1 MRIHRMRL
9 EGLGPYAQAQ
19 DVDFDRLNAGGLFL
33 LDGPTG
39 AGKSTVLAAL
49 CFALYGTVP
58 GGRSAESLVTTLR
71 EPGAVIPEVQVEF
84 TVQGRRF
91 EVVRSPKHERPRR
104 RRSAAGGATVTTQAT
119 VSLRERVDGEWTAPL
134 TRADEVGQQIA
145 AVLHLD
151 AEQFMQVVLLPQ
163 GQFAQFLTAKSD
175 ERRVLLRRLF
185 GTQRFDGVEEHLRV
199 ETARLDTAV
208 AVDADVARTARAQLA
223 EALHEALGPDWH
235 APEPS
240 PDTDD
245 RLLAL
250 AAERAGRAHE
260 DARADLATA
269 RAAEQQA
276 RVTARELETRGRD
289 LAAAEAWG
297 RRRRDHD
304 AEAETAAARRRAV
317 DAHERAGRVLA
328 AAQRASA
335 AADAAGTASEAVT
348 EALAHVEDEPTAAAW
363 LAAARADGAADAPAS
378 RQALGEAERAAE
390 AVARAVRDRDRMREL
405 EQEAAAAA
413 ERRAEIGRDRAAL
426 VESRPEREA
435 AVAAHRAAV
444 ERGTERLGA
453 RESVDRAVSEAAARR
468 TAAEAAA
475 ARAVEAE
482 TAARAH
488 REAQERRR
496 EAAERHVGL
505 LRARYEQAASDLAER
520 LVPGEPCAVCGSPEH
535 PAPAATADTAVTEA
549 DVRDAEQARTAADRA
564 ATDAE
569 TALRAAEQTLRTA
582 REAAAGLAP
591 EAAREALER
600 AEAERAALDQAAKD
614 LAADRRRLTAA
625 EKTLAGADETAA
637 ALAAEDGRLA
647 EAAAHRAARLTELRD
662 AVEAA
667 RGDAETLDARR
678 DQVTAARRVLAALA
692 AAQDE
697 DARARAVA
705 DETDQALTAALA
717 EQHFDDVDAARAA
730 RLEETE
736 AAARTAAVQ
745 EWHAER
751 ARLAELEA
759 SEPVRR
765 GRALA
770 EAGVEPPT
778 EEQTRAAAEA
788 LAAAEAASS
797 SRATAVGRLDS
808 LVATVRRQSAA
819 LTEVLER
826 SAGLIAEHTRVRG
839 LLDLVRGG
847 GENLLKMPL
856 TSYVLAGRLEEVAA
870 AATERLLAMT
880 DQRYSIEYSDAVGGR
895 GNKGLELVIRDHY
908 VDETRH
914 PATLSGG
921 ETFMA
926 SLALALGLAD
936 TVQAEAGGIEL
947 DTLFVDEG
955 FGSLDADTLDDVLDV
970 VDTLRTG
977 GRTVGLVS
985 HVERMRQEIGVRL
998 EVRKDRRGS
1007 SLAVHDGA

>member
-19 DVDFDRLNAGGLFL
+19 DVDFDRLNAAGLFL

-119 VSLRERVDGEWTAPL
+119 VSLRERVAGEWTAPL

-175 ERRVLLRRLF
+175 ERRALLRRLF

-245 RLLAL
+245 RLLTL

-269 RAAEQQA
+269 RAAEQRA

-289 LAAAEAWG
+289 LAAAEAWAS
-297 RRRRDHD
+297 RRRDHD

-328 AAQRASA
+328 AAQRATA

-348 EALAHVEDEPTAAAW
+348 QALAHVEDEPIAAAW

-413 ERRAEIGRDRAAL
+413 ERRAEIDRDRAAL

-435 AVAAHRAAV
+435 AVATLRSAV

-453 RESVDRAVSEAAARR
+453 REAVDRAVAEAAARR
-468 TAAEAAA
+468 TSAEAAA
-475 ARAVEAE
+475 ARAVEVE

-488 REAQERRR
+488 REAQERRS

-505 LRARYEQAASDLAER
+505 LRARYEQAASELAER

-564 ATDAE
+564 AADAE

-600 AEAERAALDQAAKD
+600 AEAERAVLDQAAKD

-667 RGDAETLDARR
+667 RGDVETLDARG

-705 DETDQALTAALA
+705 DETGQALTAALA

-730 RLEETE
+730 RLEETD

-745 EWHAER
+745 EWDAER

-788 LAAAEAASS
+788 LAAAEATSS

-856 TSYVLAGRLEEVAA
+856 TSYVLAGRLEEAAA

>member
-19 DVDFDRLNAGGLFL
+19 DVDFDRLNAAGLFL

-175 ERRVLLRRLF
+175 ERRALLRRLF

-240 PDTDD
+240 PDTDE
-245 RLLAL
+245 RLLTL
-250 AAERAGRAHE
+250 AAERAGRAQE
-260 DARADLATA
+260 DARAGLATA

-317 DAHERAGRVLA
+317 DAHERAGRVLTA
-328 AAQRASA
+328 AHRAAA

-348 EALAHVEDEPTAAAW
+348 QALAHVEDEPIAAAW

-413 ERRAEIGRDRAAL
+413 ERRAEIDRDRAAL

-435 AVAAHRAAV
+435 AVAALRSAV

-453 RESVDRAVSEAAARR
+453 REAVDRAVSEAAARR

-475 ARAVEAE
+475 ARAVEVE

-488 REAQERRR
+488 REAQERRS

-535 PAPAATADTAVTEA
+535 PAPAATADTTVTEA

-564 ATDAE
+564 AADAE

-678 DQVTAARRVLAALA
+678 DQVTAARRALAALA

-705 DETDQALTAALA
+705 DETGQALTAAVA
-717 EQHFDDVDAARAA
+717 EQRFDDVDAARAA

-736 AAARTAAVQ
+736 AAARAAAVQ
-745 EWHAER
+745 EWDAER

-808 LVATVRRQSAA
+808 LVAAVRRQSAA

>member
-19 DVDFDRLNAGGLFL
+19 DVDFDRLNAAGLFL

-260 DARADLATA
+260 DARAGLATA
-269 RAAEQQA
+269 RAAEQRA

-289 LAAAEAWG
+289 LAAAEAWAS
-297 RRRRDHD
+297 RRRDHD

-413 ERRAEIGRDRAAL
+413 ERRAEIDRDRAAL

-435 AVAAHRAAV
+435 AVATLRSAV

-453 RESVDRAVSEAAARR
+453 REAVDRAVDEAAARR
-468 TAAEAAA
+468 TSAEAAA

-505 LRARYEQAASDLAER
+505 LRARYEQAASELAER

-535 PAPAATADTAVTEA
+535 PAPAATADTTVTEA

-705 DETDQALTAALA
+705 DETGQALTATLA
-717 EQHFDDVDAARAA
+717 EQRFDDVDAARAA

-736 AAARTAAVQ
+736 AADRTAAVQ
-745 EWHAER
+745 EWDAER

>member
-19 DVDFDRLNAGGLFL
+19 DVDFDRLNAAGLFL

-151 AEQFMQVVLLPQ
+151 AEQFIQVVLLPQ

-269 RAAEQQA
+269 RAAEQRA

-289 LAAAEAWG
+289 LAAAEAWAS
-297 RRRRDHD
+297 RRRDHD

-328 AAQRASA
+328 AAQRATA
-335 AADAAGTASEAVT
+335 AADAAGTASETVT

-413 ERRAEIGRDRAAL
+413 ERRAEIDRDRAAL

-435 AVAAHRAAV
+435 AVAAHRAVV

-453 RESVDRAVSEAAARR
+453 REAVDRAVSEAAARR

-475 ARAVEAE
+475 ARAVEVE

-505 LRARYEQAASDLAER
+505 LRARYEQAASELAER

-569 TALRAAEQTLRTA
+569 TALRAAEQTLRSA
-582 REAAAGLAP
+582 GEAAAGLAP

-600 AEAERAALDQAAKD
+600 AETERAALDQAAKD

-705 DETDQALTAALA
+705 DETGQALTATLA
-717 EQHFDDVDAARAA
+717 EQRFDDVDAARAA

-736 AAARTAAVQ
+736 AADRTAAVQ
-745 EWHAER
+745 EWDAER

>member
-19 DVDFDRLNAGGLFL
+19 DVDFDRLNAAGLFL

-289 LAAAEAWG
+289 LAAAEAWAS
-297 RRRRDHD
+297 RRRDHD

-328 AAQRASA
+328 AAQRATA
-335 AADAAGTASEAVT
+335 AADAAGTASETVT

-390 AVARAVRDRDRMREL
+390 AVARAVQDRARMGEL

-453 RESVDRAVSEAAARR
+453 REAVDRAVSEAAARR

-505 LRARYEQAASDLAER
+505 LRARYEQAASELAER

-705 DETDQALTAALA
+705 DETGQALTATLA
-717 EQHFDDVDAARAA
+717 EQRFDDVDAARAA

-745 EWHAER
+745 EWDAER

>member
-19 DVDFDRLNAGGLFL
+19 DVDFDRLNAAGLFL

-151 AEQFMQVVLLPQ
+151 AEQFIQVVLLPQ

-269 RAAEQQA
+269 RAAEQRA

-289 LAAAEAWG
+289 LAAAEAWAS
-297 RRRRDHD
+297 RRRDHD

-328 AAQRASA
+328 AAQRATA
-335 AADAAGTASEAVT
+335 AADAAGTASETVT

-413 ERRAEIGRDRAAL
+413 ERRAEIDRDRAAL

-453 RESVDRAVSEAAARR
+453 REAVDRAVSEAAARR

-475 ARAVEAE
+475 ARAVEVE

-505 LRARYEQAASDLAER
+505 LRARYEQAASELAER

-717 EQHFDDVDAARAA
+717 EQRFDDVDAARAA

-745 EWHAER
+745 EWDAER

>member
-19 DVDFDRLNAGGLFL
+19 DVDFDRLNAAGLFL

-104 RRSAAGGATVTTQAT
+104 RRSAAGGATVTTPAT

-269 RAAEQQA
+269 RAAEQRA
-276 RVTARELETRGRD
+276 RLAARELETRGRD
-289 LAAAEAWG
+289 LAAAEAWAS
-297 RRRRDHD
+297 RRRDHD
-304 AEAETAAARRRAV
+304 AEAETTAARRRAI

-328 AAQRASA
+328 AAQRATA
-335 AADAAGTASEAVT
+335 AADAAGTASETVT

-390 AVARAVRDRDRMREL
+390 AVARAVQDRARMGEL

-453 RESVDRAVSEAAARR
+453 REAVDRAVSEAAARR

-505 LRARYEQAASDLAER
+505 LRARYEQAASELAER

-705 DETDQALTAALA
+705 DETGQALTAALA

-745 EWHAER
+745 EWDAER

>member
-19 DVDFDRLNAGGLFL
+19 DVDFDRLNAAGLFL

-151 AEQFMQVVLLPQ
+151 AEQFIQVVLLPQ

-269 RAAEQQA
+269 RAAEQRA

-317 DAHERAGRVLA
+317 DAHERAGRVLT
-328 AAQRASA
+328 AAQRATA

-348 EALAHVEDEPTAAAW
+348 QALAHVEDEPTAAAW
-363 LAAARADGAADAPAS
+363 LAAARADGAADTPAS

-413 ERRAEIGRDRAAL
+413 ERRAEIDRDRAAL

-453 RESVDRAVSEAAARR
+453 REAVDRAVSEAAARR

-475 ARAVEAE
+475 ARAVEVE

-505 LRARYEQAASDLAER
+505 LRARYEQAASELAER

-705 DETDQALTAALA
+705 DETGQALTATLA
-717 EQHFDDVDAARAA
+717 EQRFDDVDAARAA

-745 EWHAER
+745 EWDAER

>member
-19 DVDFDRLNAGGLFL
+19 DVDFDRLNAAGLFL

-269 RAAEQQA
+269 RAAEQRA

-289 LAAAEAWG
+289 LAAAEAWAS
-297 RRRRDHD
+297 RRRDHD

-328 AAQRASA
+328 AAQRATA
-335 AADAAGTASEAVT
+335 AADAAGTASEPGP

-413 ERRAEIGRDRAAL
+413 ERRAEIDRDRAAL

-453 RESVDRAVSEAAARR
+453 REAVDRAVSEAAARR

-475 ARAVEAE
+475 ARAVEVE

-488 REAQERRR
+488 REAQERRS

-505 LRARYEQAASDLAER
+505 LRARYEQAASELAER

-705 DETDQALTAALA
+705 DETGQALTATLA
-717 EQHFDDVDAARAA
+717 EQRFDDVDAARAA

-736 AAARTAAVQ
+736 AADRTAAVQ
-745 EWHAER
+745 EWDAER

>member
-19 DVDFDRLNAGGLFL
+19 DVDFDRLNAAGLFL

-151 AEQFMQVVLLPQ
+151 AEQFIQVVLLPQ

-269 RAAEQQA
+269 RAAEQRA

-289 LAAAEAWG
+289 LAAAEAWAS
-297 RRRRDHD
+297 RRRDHD

-328 AAQRASA
+328 AAQRATA
-335 AADAAGTASEAVT
+335 AADAAGTASETVT

-413 ERRAEIGRDRAAL
+413 DRRAEIGRDRAAL

-453 RESVDRAVSEAAARR
+453 REAVDRAVSEAAARR

-505 LRARYEQAASDLAER
+505 LRARYEQAASELAER

-667 RGDAETLDARR
+667 RGDAETLDTRR

-705 DETDQALTAALA
+705 DETGQALTAALA
-717 EQHFDDVDAARAA
+717 EQRFDDVDAARAA

-778 EEQTRAAAEA
+778 EEQTRAAYQGDKCDA
-788 LAAAEAASS
+788 LAADISALAATRS
-797 SRATAVGRLDS
+797 VLDDPNAHVILPDAIS
-808 LVATVRRQSAA
+808 KEPL
-819 LTEVLER
+819 
-826 SAGLIAEHTRVRG
+826 GP
-839 LLDLVRGG
+839 LVRQDDPAWTDIVRWT
-847 GENLLKMPL
+847 LYAL
-856 TSYVLAGRLEEVAA
+856 VLAEEHGVTKANAKEMKDGADPEARRLLGEGDYGKALNLDADWAYRAITTSGNYGEIFAATIGEGTPSNLAISLMRSQEIEVIAGVNLPMLIRLEGARKTLDVKQAVAA
-870 AATERLLAMT
+870 AR
-880 DQRYSIEYSDAVGGR
+880 
-895 GNKGLELVIRDHY
+895 
-908 VDETRH
+908 
-914 PATLSGG
+914 
-921 ETFMA
+921 
-926 SLALALGLAD
+926 
-936 TVQAEAGGIEL
+936 EAGRKYIS
-947 DTLFVDEG
+947 VA
-955 FGSLDADTLDDVLDV
+955 S
-970 VDTLRTG
+970 
-977 GRTVGLVS
+977 
-985 HVERMRQEIGVRL
+985 EILG
-998 EVRKDRRGS
+998 E
-1007 SLAVHDGA
+1007 AAA

>member
-19 DVDFDRLNAGGLFL
+19 DVDFDRLNAAGLFL

-269 RAAEQQA
+269 RAAEQRA

-289 LAAAEAWG
+289 LAAAEAWAS
-297 RRRRDHD
+297 RRRDHD

-328 AAQRASA
+328 AAQRATA
-335 AADAAGTASEAVT
+335 AADAAGTASETVT

-390 AVARAVRDRDRMREL
+390 AVARAVQDRARMGEL

-453 RESVDRAVSEAAARR
+453 REAVDRAVSEAAARR

-505 LRARYEQAASDLAER
+505 LRARYEQAASELAER

-535 PAPAATADTAVTEA
+535 PAPAATADTTVTEA

-736 AAARTAAVQ
+736 VAARTAAVQ

>member
-269 RAAEQQA
+269 RAAEQRA

-289 LAAAEAWG
+289 LAAAEAWAS
-297 RRRRDHD
+297 RRRDHD

-328 AAQRASA
+328 AAQRATA
-335 AADAAGTASEAVT
+335 AADAAGTASETVT

-390 AVARAVRDRDRMREL
+390 AVARAVQDRARMGEL

-444 ERGTERLGA
+444 ERGTERLGV
-453 RESVDRAVSEAAARR
+453 REAVDRAVSEAAARR

-475 ARAVEAE
+475 ARAVEVE

-505 LRARYEQAASDLAER
+505 LRARYEQAASELAER

-535 PAPAATADTAVTEA
+535 PAPAATADTTVTEA

-717 EQHFDDVDAARAA
+717 EQRFDDVDAARAA

>member
-19 DVDFDRLNAGGLFL
+19 DVDFDRLNAAGLFL

-134 TRADEVGQQIA
+134 TRADEVGQQVA

-269 RAAEQQA
+269 RAAEQRA
-276 RVTARELETRGRD
+276 RVTARELEIRGRD
-289 LAAAEAWG
+289 LAAAEAWAS
-297 RRRRDHD
+297 RRRDHD

-317 DAHERAGRVLA
+317 EAHERAGRVLA
-328 AAQRASA
+328 AAQRATA

-390 AVARAVRDRDRMREL
+390 AVARAVRDRARMGEL

-453 RESVDRAVSEAAARR
+453 REAVDRAVSEAAARR

-505 LRARYEQAASDLAER
+505 LRARYEQAASELAER

-569 TALRAAEQTLRTA
+569 TALRAAEQTLRSA
-582 REAAAGLAP
+582 GEAAAGLAP

-600 AEAERAALDQAAKD
+600 AETERAALDQAAKD

-705 DETDQALTAALA
+705 DETGQALTAALA
-717 EQHFDDVDAARAA
+717 EQRFDDVDAARAA

-745 EWHAER
+745 EWDAER

-797 SRATAVGRLDS
+797 SRATAVGRLDA

>member
-19 DVDFDRLNAGGLFL
+19 DVDFDRLNAAGLFL

-269 RAAEQQA
+269 RAAEQRA

-317 DAHERAGRVLA
+317 DAHERAGRVLT
-328 AAQRASA
+328 AAQRATA

-348 EALAHVEDEPTAAAW
+348 QALAHVEDEPTAAAW
-363 LAAARADGAADAPAS
+363 LAAARADGAADTPAS

-390 AVARAVRDRDRMREL
+390 AVARAVQDRARMGEL

-453 RESVDRAVSEAAARR
+453 REAVDRAVSEAAARR

-505 LRARYEQAASDLAER
+505 LRARYEQAASELAER

-535 PAPAATADTAVTEA
+535 PAPAATADTTVTEA

-705 DETDQALTAALA
+705 DETGQALTATLA
-717 EQHFDDVDAARAA
+717 EQRFDDVDAARAA
-730 RLEETE
+730 RLEETD
-736 AAARTAAVQ
+736 AAARATAVQ
-745 EWHAER
+745 EWDAER

>member
-19 DVDFDRLNAGGLFL
+19 DVDFDRLNASGLFL

-104 RRSAAGGATVTTQAT
+104 RRSAAGGATVTTPAT
-119 VSLRERVDGEWTAPL
+119 VSLRERVAGEWTAPL

-185 GTQRFDGVEEHLRV
+185 GTQRFDGVEEHLRG

-240 PDTDD
+240 PDTDE

-260 DARADLATA
+260 DARAGLATA

-317 DAHERAGRVLA
+317 DAHERAGRVLT
-328 AAQRASA
+328 AAQRATA

-348 EALAHVEDEPTAAAW
+348 QALAHVEDEPTAAAW
-363 LAAARADGAADAPAS
+363 LAAARADGAADTPAS

-413 ERRAEIGRDRAAL
+413 ERRAEIDRDRAAL

-435 AVAAHRAAV
+435 AVAALRSAV
-444 ERGTERLGA
+444 ERGTERLGV
-453 RESVDRAVSEAAARR
+453 REAVDRAVSEAAARR

-475 ARAVEAE
+475 ARAVEVE

-488 REAQERRR
+488 REAQERRS

-505 LRARYEQAASDLAER
+505 LRARYEQAASELAER

-535 PAPAATADTAVTEA
+535 PAPAATADTTVTEA

-564 ATDAE
+564 VTDAE
-569 TALRAAEQTLRTA
+569 TTLRAAEQTLRTA

-625 EKTLAGADETAA
+625 EKEHAGADETAA

-647 EAAAHRAARLTELRD
+647 EAAAHRAARLSELRD

-667 RGDAETLDARR
+667 RGDAESLDARG

-705 DETDQALTAALA
+705 DETGQALAATLA

-730 RLEETE
+730 RLEETD

-745 EWHAER
+745 EWDAER

>member
-19 DVDFDRLNAGGLFL
+19 DVDFDRLNAAGLFL

-269 RAAEQQA
+269 RAAEQRA

-289 LAAAEAWG
+289 LAAAEAWAS
-297 RRRRDHD
+297 RRRDHD

-328 AAQRASA
+328 AAQRATA
-335 AADAAGTASEAVT
+335 AADAAGTASETVT

-363 LAAARADGAADAPAS
+363 LAAARADGAADTPAS

-390 AVARAVRDRDRMREL
+390 AVARAVRDRARMGEL

-453 RESVDRAVSEAAARR
+453 REAVDRAVSEAAARR

-475 ARAVEAE
+475 ARAVEVE

-505 LRARYEQAASDLAER
+505 LRARYEQAASELAER

-705 DETDQALTAALA
+705 DETGQALTAALA
-717 EQHFDDVDAARAA
+717 EQRFDDVDAARAA

-745 EWHAER
+745 EWDAER

>member
-19 DVDFDRLNAGGLFL
+19 DVDFDRLNAAGLFL

-151 AEQFMQVVLLPQ
+151 AEQFIQVVLLPQ

-269 RAAEQQA
+269 RAAEQRA

-289 LAAAEAWG
+289 LAAAEAWAS
-297 RRRRDHD
+297 RRRDHD

-328 AAQRASA
+328 AAQRATA
-335 AADAAGTASEAVT
+335 AADAAGTASETVT

-363 LAAARADGAADAPAS
+363 LAAARADGAADTPAS

-390 AVARAVRDRDRMREL
+390 AVARAVQDRDRMREL

-453 RESVDRAVSEAAARR
+453 REAVDRAVSEAAARR

-475 ARAVEAE
+475 ARAVEVE

-505 LRARYEQAASDLAER
+505 LRARYEQAASELAER

-535 PAPAATADTAVTEA
+535 PAPAATADTTVTEA

-745 EWHAER
+745 EWDAER

>member
-1 MRIHRMRL
+1 MRL

-245 RLLAL
+245 RLLGL

-269 RAAEQQA
+269 RAAEQRA

-289 LAAAEAWG
+289 LAAAEAWAS
-297 RRRRDHD
+297 RRRDHD

-328 AAQRASA
+328 AAQRATA
-335 AADAAGTASEAVT
+335 AADAAGTASETVT

-390 AVARAVRDRDRMREL
+390 AVARAVQDRARMGEL

-453 RESVDRAVSEAAARR
+453 REAVDRAVSEAAARR

-505 LRARYEQAASDLAER
+505 LRARYEQAASELAER

-535 PAPAATADTAVTEA
+535 PAPAATADTTVTEA

>member
-19 DVDFDRLNAGGLFL
+19 DVDFDRLNAAGLFL

-269 RAAEQQA
+269 RAAEQRA

-289 LAAAEAWG
+289 LAAAEAWAS
-297 RRRRDHD
+297 RRRDHD

-328 AAQRASA
+328 AAQRATA
-335 AADAAGTASEAVT
+335 AADAAGTASETVT

-390 AVARAVRDRDRMREL
+390 AVARAVQDRARMGEL

-453 RESVDRAVSEAAARR
+453 REAVDRAVSEAAARR

-488 REAQERRR
+488 REAKERRR

-505 LRARYEQAASDLAER
+505 LRARYEQAASELAER

-535 PAPAATADTAVTEA
+535 PAPAATADTTVTEA

-705 DETDQALTAALA
+705 DETGQALTAALA
-717 EQHFDDVDAARAA
+717 EQRFDDVDAARAA

-745 EWHAER
+745 EWDAER

>member
-19 DVDFDRLNAGGLFL
+19 DVDFDRLNAAGLFL

-208 AVDADVARTARAQLA
+208 AVDADVARTARTQLT

-260 DARADLATA
+260 DARAGLATA
-269 RAAEQQA
+269 RAAEQRA

-289 LAAAEAWG
+289 LAAAEAWAS
-297 RRRRDHD
+297 RRRDHD
-304 AEAETAAARRRAV
+304 AEAEIAAARRRAV

-328 AAQRASA
+328 AAQRATA
-335 AADAAGTASEAVT
+335 AADAAGTASETVT

-378 RQALGEAERAAE
+378 RRALGEAERAAE
-390 AVARAVRDRDRMREL
+390 AVARAVRDRARMGEL

-453 RESVDRAVSEAAARR
+453 REAVDRAVSEAAARR

-505 LRARYEQAASDLAER
+505 LRVRYEQAASELAER

-535 PAPAATADTAVTEA
+535 PAPAATAETTVTEA

-569 TALRAAEQTLRTA
+569 TTLRAAEQTLRTA

-705 DETDQALTAALA
+705 DETGQALTTALA

-745 EWHAER
+745 EWDAER

-778 EEQTRAAAEA
+778 EEQARAAAEA

>member
-19 DVDFDRLNAGGLFL
+19 DVDFDRLNAAGLFL

-269 RAAEQQA
+269 RAAEQRA

-289 LAAAEAWG
+289 LAAAEAWAS
-297 RRRRDHD
+297 RRRDHD

-317 DAHERAGRVLA
+317 DAHERAGRVLT
-328 AAQRASA
+328 AAQRATA

-348 EALAHVEDEPTAAAW
+348 EVLAHVEDEPTAAAW

-378 RQALGEAERAAE
+378 RRALGEAERAAE

-413 ERRAEIGRDRAAL
+413 ERRAEIDRDRAAL

-435 AVAAHRAAV
+435 AVAAHRAVV

-453 RESVDRAVSEAAARR
+453 REAVDRAVSEAAARR

-475 ARAVEAE
+475 ARAVEVE

-505 LRARYEQAASDLAER
+505 LRARYEQAASELAER

-535 PAPAATADTAVTEA
+535 PAPAATADTTVTEA

-745 EWHAER
+745 EWDAER

>member
-19 DVDFDRLNAGGLFL
+19 DVDFDRLNAAGLFL

-269 RAAEQQA
+269 RAAEQRA

-289 LAAAEAWG
+289 LAAAEAWAS
-297 RRRRDHD
+297 RRRDHD

-328 AAQRASA
+328 AAQRATA
-335 AADAAGTASEAVT
+335 AADAAGTASETVT

-363 LAAARADGAADAPAS
+363 LAAARADGAADTPAS

-390 AVARAVRDRDRMREL
+390 AVARAVQDRARMGEL

-453 RESVDRAVSEAAARR
+453 REAVDRAVSEAAARR

-505 LRARYEQAASDLAER
+505 LRARYEQAASELAER

-535 PAPAATADTAVTEA
+535 PAPAATADTTVTEA

-745 EWHAER
+745 EWDAER

>member
-245 RLLAL
+245 RLLGL

-269 RAAEQQA
+269 RAAEQRA

-289 LAAAEAWG
+289 LAAAEAWAS
-297 RRRRDHD
+297 RRRDHD

-328 AAQRASA
+328 AAQRATA
-335 AADAAGTASEAVT
+335 AADAAGTASETVT

-390 AVARAVRDRDRMREL
+390 AVARAVQDRARMGEL

-453 RESVDRAVSEAAARR
+453 REAVDRAVSEAAARR

-505 LRARYEQAASDLAER
+505 LRARYEQAASELAER

-535 PAPAATADTAVTEA
+535 PAPAATADTTVTEA

>member
-19 DVDFDRLNAGGLFL
+19 DVDFDRLNAAGLFL

-269 RAAEQQA
+269 RAAEQRA

-289 LAAAEAWG
+289 LAAAEAWAS
-297 RRRRDHD
+297 RRRDHD

-328 AAQRASA
+328 AAQRATA
-335 AADAAGTASEAVT
+335 AADAAGTASETVT

-390 AVARAVRDRDRMREL
+390 AVARAVQDRARMGEL

-435 AVAAHRAAV
+435 AVAAHRAVV

-453 RESVDRAVSEAAARR
+453 REAVDRAVSEAAARR

-505 LRARYEQAASDLAER
+505 LRARYEQAASELAER

-535 PAPAATADTAVTEA
+535 PAPAATADTTVTEA

-705 DETDQALTAALA
+705 DETGQALTATLA
-717 EQHFDDVDAARAA
+717 EQRFDDVDAARAA

-736 AAARTAAVQ
+736 AADRTAAVQ
-745 EWHAER
+745 EWDAER

>member
-19 DVDFDRLNAGGLFL
+19 DVDFDRLNASGLFL

-104 RRSAAGGATVTTQAT
+104 RRSAAGGATVTTPAT

-240 PDTDD
+240 PDTDE

-260 DARADLATA
+260 DARAGLATA

-317 DAHERAGRVLA
+317 DAHERAGRVLT
-328 AAQRASA
+328 AAQRATA

-348 EALAHVEDEPTAAAW
+348 QALAHVEDEPTAAAW
-363 LAAARADGAADAPAS
+363 LAAARADGAADTPAS

-413 ERRAEIGRDRAAL
+413 ERRAEIDRDRAAL

-453 RESVDRAVSEAAARR
+453 REAVDRAVSEAAARR

-475 ARAVEAE
+475 ARAVEVE

-488 REAQERRR
+488 REAQERGR

-505 LRARYEQAASDLAER
+505 LRARYEQAASELAER

-667 RGDAETLDARR
+667 RGDAETLDTRR

-705 DETDQALTAALA
+705 DETGQALTAALA
-717 EQHFDDVDAARAA
+717 EQRFDDVDAARAA

-745 EWHAER
+745 EWDAER

>member
-245 RLLAL
+245 RLLGL

-269 RAAEQQA
+269 RAAEQRA

-289 LAAAEAWG
+289 LAAAEAWAS
-297 RRRRDHD
+297 RRRDHD

-328 AAQRASA
+328 AAQRATA
-335 AADAAGTASEAVT
+335 AADAAGTASETVT

-390 AVARAVRDRDRMREL
+390 AVARAVQDRARMGEL

-453 RESVDRAVSEAAARR
+453 REAVDRAVSEAAARR

-505 LRARYEQAASDLAER
+505 LRARYEQAASELAER

-535 PAPAATADTAVTEA
+535 PAPAATADTTVTEA

-705 DETDQALTAALA
+705 DETGQALTATLA
-717 EQHFDDVDAARAA
+717 EQRFDDVDAARAA

-736 AAARTAAVQ
+736 AADRTAAVQ
-745 EWHAER
+745 EWDAER

>member
-269 RAAEQQA
+269 RAAEQRA

-289 LAAAEAWG
+289 LAEAEAWAS
-297 RRRRDHD
+297 RRRDHD

-328 AAQRASA
+328 AAQRATA
-335 AADAAGTASEAVT
+335 AADAAGTASETVT

-413 ERRAEIGRDRAAL
+413 ERRAEIDRDRAAL

-505 LRARYEQAASDLAER
+505 LRARYEQAASELAER

>member
-269 RAAEQQA
+269 RAAEQRA

-289 LAAAEAWG
+289 LAAAEAWAS
-297 RRRRDHD
+297 RRRDHD

-328 AAQRASA
+328 AAQRATA
-335 AADAAGTASEAVT
+335 AADAAGTASETVT

-413 ERRAEIGRDRAAL
+413 ERRAEIDRDRAAL

-435 AVAAHRAAV
+435 AVAAHRAVV

-453 RESVDRAVSEAAARR
+453 REAVDRAVSEAAARR

-475 ARAVEAE
+475 ARAVEVE

-505 LRARYEQAASDLAER
+505 LRARYEQAASELAER

-569 TALRAAEQTLRTA
+569 TALRAAEQTLRSA
-582 REAAAGLAP
+582 GEAAAGLAP

-600 AEAERAALDQAAKD
+600 AETERAALDQAAKD

-705 DETDQALTAALA
+705 DETGQALTAALA
-717 EQHFDDVDAARAA
+717 EQRFDDVDAARAA

-745 EWHAER
+745 EWDAER

>member
-104 RRSAAGGATVTTQAT
+104 RRSAAGGATVTTPAT

-185 GTQRFDGVEEHLRV
+185 GTQRFDGVEEHLRG

-269 RAAEQQA
+269 RAAEQRA

-289 LAAAEAWG
+289 LAAAEAWAS
-297 RRRRDHD
+297 RRRDHD

-328 AAQRASA
+328 AAQRATA
-335 AADAAGTASEAVT
+335 AADAAGTASETVT

-413 ERRAEIGRDRAAL
+413 ERRAEIDRDRAAL

-453 RESVDRAVSEAAARR
+453 REAVDRAVSEAAARR

-475 ARAVEAE
+475 ARAVEVE

-505 LRARYEQAASDLAER
+505 LRARYEQAASELAER

>member
-134 TRADEVGQQIA
+134 TRADEVGQQVA

-269 RAAEQQA
+269 RAAEQRA

-289 LAAAEAWG
+289 LAAAELWAS
-297 RRRRDHD
+297 RRRDHD

-328 AAQRASA
+328 AAQRATA
-335 AADAAGTASEAVT
+335 AADAAGTASETVT
-348 EALAHVEDEPTAAAW
+348 QALAHVEDEPTAAAW

-390 AVARAVRDRDRMREL
+390 AVARAVQDRARMGEL

-453 RESVDRAVSEAAARR
+453 REAVDRAVSEAAARR

-505 LRARYEQAASDLAER
+505 LRARYEQAASELAER

-535 PAPAATADTAVTEA
+535 PAPAATADTTVTEA

>member
-19 DVDFDRLNAGGLFL
+19 DVDFDRLNAAGLFL

-245 RLLAL
+245 RLLTL

-260 DARADLATA
+260 DARADLAAA
-269 RAAEQQA
+269 RAAEQRA
-276 RVTARELETRGRD
+276 RVTVRELETRGRD
-289 LAAAEAWG
+289 LAAAEAWAS
-297 RRRRDHD
+297 RRRDHD

-328 AAQRASA
+328 AAQRATA

-348 EALAHVEDEPTAAAW
+348 EALAHVEDEPTAASW
-363 LAAARADGAADAPAS
+363 LAAARADGATDAPAS
-378 RQALGEAERAAE
+378 RQALGEAERAAA
-390 AVARAVRDRDRMREL
+390 AVVRAVRDRDRMREL

-413 ERRAEIGRDRAAL
+413 ERRAEIDRDRAAL

-453 RESVDRAVSEAAARR
+453 REAVDRAVSEAAARR

-505 LRARYEQAASDLAER
+505 LRARYEQAASELAER

-600 AEAERAALDQAAKD
+600 AEAERAVLDQAAKD

-705 DETDQALTAALA
+705 DETGQALTATLA
-717 EQHFDDVDAARAA
+717 EQRFDDVDAARAA

>member
-19 DVDFDRLNAGGLFL
+19 DVDFDRLNAAGLFL

-269 RAAEQQA
+269 RAAEQRA

-289 LAAAEAWG
+289 LAAAEAWAS
-297 RRRRDHD
+297 RRRDHD

-328 AAQRASA
+328 AAQRATA
-335 AADAAGTASEAVT
+335 AADAAGTASETVT

-413 ERRAEIGRDRAAL
+413 ERRAEIDRDRAAL

-453 RESVDRAVSEAAARR
+453 REAVDRAVSEAAARR

-505 LRARYEQAASDLAER
+505 LRARYEQAASELAER

-535 PAPAATADTAVTEA
+535 PAPAATADTTVTEA

-564 ATDAE
+564 AADAE

-600 AEAERAALDQAAKD
+600 AEAERAVLDQAAKD

-788 LAAAEAASS
+788 LAAAEATSS

>member
-19 DVDFDRLNAGGLFL
+19 DVDFDRLNAAGLFL

-119 VSLRERVDGEWTAPL
+119 VSLRERVAGEWTAPL

-245 RLLAL
+245 QLLAL

-269 RAAEQQA
+269 RAAEQRA

-289 LAAAEAWG
+289 LAAAEAWAS
-297 RRRRDHD
+297 RRRDHD

-317 DAHERAGRVLA
+317 DAHERAGRVLTA
-328 AAQRASA
+328 AHRAAA

-390 AVARAVRDRDRMREL
+390 AVARAVQDRARMGEL

-453 RESVDRAVSEAAARR
+453 REAVDRAVSEAAARR

-505 LRARYEQAASDLAER
+505 LRARYEQAASELAER

-535 PAPAATADTAVTEA
+535 PAPAATADTTVTEA

>member
-19 DVDFDRLNAGGLFL
+19 DVDFDRLNAAGLFL

-119 VSLRERVDGEWTAPL
+119 VSLRERVAGEWTAPL

-208 AVDADVARTARAQLA
+208 AVDADVARTARAQLT

-245 RLLAL
+245 QLLAL

-260 DARADLATA
+260 DARAGLATA
-269 RAAEQQA
+269 RAAEQRA

-289 LAAAEAWG
+289 LAAAEAWAS
-297 RRRRDHD
+297 RRRDHD
-304 AEAETAAARRRAV
+304 AEAEIAAARRRAV
-317 DAHERAGRVLA
+317 AAHERAGRVLA
-328 AAQRASA
+328 AAQRATA
-335 AADAAGTASEAVT
+335 AADAAGTASETVT

-378 RQALGEAERAAE
+378 RRALGEAERAAE
-390 AVARAVRDRDRMREL
+390 AVARAVQDRARMGEL
-405 EQEAAAAA
+405 EQETAAAA

-453 RESVDRAVSEAAARR
+453 REAVDRAVSEAAARR

-475 ARAVEAE
+475 ARAVEVE

-505 LRARYEQAASDLAER
+505 LRVRYEQAASELAER

-535 PAPAATADTAVTEA
+535 PAPAATADTTVTEV

-705 DETDQALTAALA
+705 DETGQALTAALA

-745 EWHAER
+745 EWDAER

>member
-1 MRIHRMRL
+1 MRL

-19 DVDFDRLNAGGLFL
+19 DVDFDRLNAAGLFL

-58 GGRSAESLVTTLR
+58 GGRSAESLVTTLL

-104 RRSAAGGATVTTQAT
+104 RRSTAGGATVTTQAT

-175 ERRVLLRRLF
+175 ERRALLRRLF

-245 RLLAL
+245 RLIAL

-260 DARADLATA
+260 DARAGLATA
-269 RAAEQQA
+269 RAAEQRA

-289 LAAAEAWG
+289 LAAAEAWAS
-297 RRRRDHD
+297 RRRDHD

-328 AAQRASA
+328 AAHRATA
-335 AADAAGTASEAVT
+335 AADAAGTASEAVA
-348 EALAHVEDEPTAAAW
+348 EALARVEDEPTAAAW
-363 LAAARADGAADAPAS
+363 LAAARGDGAADAPAS
-378 RQALGEAERAAE
+378 RQALGEAERAGE
-390 AVARAVRDRDRMREL
+390 AVARAVRDRARMREL

-413 ERRAEIGRDRAAL
+413 ERRAEIDRDRAAL

-435 AVAAHRAAV
+435 AVAALRAAV
-444 ERGTERLGA
+444 ERGTECLGA
-453 RESVDRAVSEAAARR
+453 REAVDRAVSEAAARR

-475 ARAVEAE
+475 ARAVEVE

-614 LAADRRRLTAA
+614 LAADRCRLTAA

-692 AAQDE
+692 GAQDE
-697 DARARAVA
+697 DARTRAVA
-705 DETDQALTAALA
+705 DETGQALTAAVA
-717 EQHFDDVDAARAA
+717 EQRFDDVDAARAA
-730 RLEETE
+730 RLEETD
-736 AAARTAAVQ
+736 AAARATAVQ
-745 EWHAER
+745 EWDAER

-765 GRALA
+765 DRALA

-819 LTEVLER
+819 LTEVLDR

>member
-269 RAAEQQA
+269 RAAEQRA

-289 LAAAEAWG
+289 LAAAEAWAS
-297 RRRRDHD
+297 RRRDHD

-335 AADAAGTASEAVT
+335 AADAAGTASETVT

-363 LAAARADGAADAPAS
+363 LAAARADGAADTPAS

-453 RESVDRAVSEAAARR
+453 REAVDRAVSEAAARR

-488 REAQERRR
+488 REAQERGR

-505 LRARYEQAASDLAER
+505 LRARYEQAASELAER

-667 RGDAETLDARR
+667 RGDAETLDTRR

-705 DETDQALTAALA
+705 DETGQALTAALA
-717 EQHFDDVDAARAA
+717 EQRFDDVDAARAA

-736 AAARTAAVQ
+736 AADRTAAVQ
-745 EWHAER
+745 EWDAER

>member
-269 RAAEQQA
+269 RAAEQRA

-289 LAAAEAWG
+289 LAAAEAWAS
-297 RRRRDHD
+297 RRRDHD

-413 ERRAEIGRDRAAL
+413 ERRAEIDRDRAAL

-453 RESVDRAVSEAAARR
+453 REAVDRAVSEAAARR

-475 ARAVEAE
+475 ARAVEVE

-505 LRARYEQAASDLAER
+505 LRARYEQAASELAER

-535 PAPAATADTAVTEA
+535 PAPAATADTTVTEA

-705 DETDQALTAALA
+705 DETGQALTATLA
-717 EQHFDDVDAARAA
+717 EQRFDDVDAARAA

>member
-19 DVDFDRLNAGGLFL
+19 DVDFDRLNAAGLFL

-208 AVDADVARTARAQLA
+208 AVDADVARTARAQLT

-260 DARADLATA
+260 DARAGLATA
-269 RAAEQQA
+269 RAAEQRA

-289 LAAAEAWG
+289 LAAAEAWAS
-297 RRRRDHD
+297 RRRDHD
-304 AEAETAAARRRAV
+304 AEAEIAAARRRAV

-328 AAQRASA
+328 AAQRATA
-335 AADAAGTASEAVT
+335 AADAAGTASETVT

-378 RQALGEAERAAE
+378 RRALGEAERAAE
-390 AVARAVRDRDRMREL
+390 AVARAVQDRARMGEL
-405 EQEAAAAA
+405 EQETAAAA

-453 RESVDRAVSEAAARR
+453 REAVDRAVSEAAARR

-475 ARAVEAE
+475 ARAVEVE

-505 LRARYEQAASDLAER
+505 LRVRYEQAASELAER

-535 PAPAATADTAVTEA
+535 PAPAATADTTVTEA

-705 DETDQALTAALA
+705 DETGQALTAALA

-745 EWHAER
+745 EWDAER

>member
-19 DVDFDRLNAGGLFL
+19 DVDFDRLNAAGLFL

-71 EPGAVIPEVQVEF
+71 EPGEVIPEVQVEF

-240 PDTDD
+240 PDTDE
-245 RLLAL
+245 RLLTL
-250 AAERAGRAHE
+250 AAERAGRAQE
-260 DARADLATA
+260 DARAGLATA
-269 RAAEQQA
+269 RAAEQRA

-289 LAAAEAWG
+289 LAAAEAWAS
-297 RRRRDHD
+297 RRRDHD

-328 AAQRASA
+328 AAQRATA
-335 AADAAGTASEAVT
+335 AADAAGTASETVT

-390 AVARAVRDRDRMREL
+390 AVARAVQDRARMGEL

-453 RESVDRAVSEAAARR
+453 REAVDRAVSEAAARR

-505 LRARYEQAASDLAER
+505 LRARYEQAASELAER

-535 PAPAATADTAVTEA
+535 PAPAATADTTVTEA

-564 ATDAE
+564 AADAE